1 MKIREHQR
9 SVQGRSISLLTSDIH
24 CAWILFL
31 SLNYM
36 ATIKFGTAIH
46 ASRMPSIDFAA
57 APYNSQA
64 ESPSTLPPSSAPDSL
79 VPLLPSSPM
88 YPLLPSGSTSTST
101 MGLCNLNFSAASQI
115 LHRTAGDCTAPLAAY
130 VGNVICCPQ
139 FESMVRV
146 FQGELSTS
154 SHLLVLNSTDAIHC
168 FSDMMDF
175 LINNGANNTIPKLCN
190 VQPVNLTGGLCPV
203 NNVEE
208 FEQIVNTS
216 KLLAAC
222 SSVDPLKEC
231 CKPSCQPVITDS
243 AVRLA
248 SRDSSSLEANSSLAT
263 ANLQQVMD
271 DCQGVVFSWLGS
283 QLDAEVAN
291 SAFRNLFNCRVNRV
305 CPLHFDDPSAVALAC
320 SGTSPANSSC
330 CRSLYTYIS
339 GIQQQML
346 ITNVQALDCVTLFG
360 SMLQKRSVTANVYEL
375 CQVDLKD
382 FSLQVFGEQGCLLRA
397 LPTDVYYDKSSGISF
412 TCDLNDNIAAPWP
425 SSSSLSSF
433 PLCAPSESLPAL
445 PNLKSSG
452 GTGLPVLGLAT
463 YLLTAFCMFILPCV

>member
-1 MKIREHQR
+1 MEMRKHQR
-9 SVQGRSISLLTSDIH
+9 SRGGSSFSQLLS
-24 CAWILFL
+24 
-31 SLNYM
+31 
-36 ATIKFGTAIH
+36 
-46 ASRMPSIDFAA
+46 A

-64 ESPSTLPPSSAPDSL
+64 ETPSTLPPSGAPESL
-79 VPLLPSSPM
+79 VPLLPSSRM
-88 YPLLPSGSTSTST
+88 YPFLPSGPTSTPT
-101 MGLCNLNFSAASQI
+101 FGLCNLNLSAVSQT
-115 LHRTAGDCTAPLAAY
+115 LDRTAGDCTAPLAAY

-139 FESMVRV
+139 LESMVRV

-154 SHLLVLNSTDAIHC
+154 SHLLVLNSTEAAHC
-168 FSDMMDF
+168 LSDMMNF
-175 LINNGANNTIPKLCN
+175 LINNGANSTIHKLCN
-190 VQPVNLTGGLCPV
+190 IQPVNLTGGLCPI
-203 NNVEE
+203 NSVEE

-248 SRDSSSLEANSSLAT
+248 SRDSSSLKANNIVAT
-263 ANLQQVMD
+263 ANLQQVIN
-271 DCQGVVFSWLGS
+271 DCEGVVLAWLGS
-283 QLDAEVAN
+283 QLDPGVAN
-291 SAFRNLFNCRVNRV
+291 SAFRNLFSCKVNRA
-305 CPLHFDDPSAVALAC
+305 CPLSFDDPSSVALAC
-320 SGTSPANSSC
+320 SGTSPLNSTC
-330 CRSLYTYIS
+330 CRSLYIYIS

-346 ITNVQALDCVTLFG
+346 ITNVQALDCVTLLG
-360 SMLQKRSVTANVYEL
+360 SMLQKRGVVANIYEL

-382 FSLQVFGEQGCLLRA
+382 FSLQVFGAQGCLLRA
-397 LPTDVYYDKSSGISF
+397 IPTDVVYDKLSGISF